1 MKGKKAVWD
10 LLKEGR
16 VGPLK
21 GWLGESATRGR
32 GRADSPG
39 QLQLRSREDWRRLIE
54 LSGTG
59 PVVIFKHSTACVTSA
74 HALGQF
80 EEFVSVEKDLKF
92 AILMVI
98 QDRTVSNLVAEQ
110 LNIRHESP
118 QIIVIRQGCLVWHA
132 SHWMIDHGRLKQA
145 IA

>member
-1 MKGKKAVWD
+1 MKGKQAVVGR
-10 LLKEGR
+10 LKE
-16 VGPLK
+16 
-21 GWLGESATRGR
+21 WLGESATRGR
-32 GRADSPG
+32 GRTDSPD
-39 QLQLRSREDWRRLIE
+39 QLELRNREDWKRLIE
-54 LSGTG
+54 LSETR
-59 PVVIFKHSTACVTSA
+59 PVIVFKHSTACVTSA

-98 QDRTVSNLVAEQ
+98 QDRTMSNLVAEQ

-118 QIIVIRQGCLVWHA
+118 QVIVIRSGCPVWHA
-132 SHWMIDHGRLKQA
+132 SHWMIDHGKLKEA

>member
-1 MKGKKAVWD
+1 MKGKQAV
-10 LLKEGR
+10 LGRLKE
-16 VGPLK
+16 
-21 GWLGESATRGR
+21 WLGESATSGPGR
-32 GRADSPG
+32 TDSPG
-39 QLQLRSREDWRRLIE
+39 QLELRNREDWKRLIE
-54 LSGTG
+54 LSGTR
-59 PVVIFKHSTACVTSA
+59 PVVVFKHSTACVTSA

-98 QDRTVSNLVAEQ
+98 QDRTMSNLIAEQ

-118 QIIVIRQGCLVWHA
+118 QVIVIRDGCSVWHA
-132 SHWMIDHGRLKQA
+132 SHWMIDQGKLKEA